1 MDYWVFININITS
14 ALGFSIVETKLRK
27 KKTMI
32 TRSFSCVLV
41 CLRWRISWSRQMKR
55 RLTRH
60 LGGIAGYF
68 LFILR
73 VLLDMECYE
82 WIVFLSGLIF
92 LYWMM
97 YYYCVLAVAVEWN
110 DLSPIEIDWR
120 LLGLD
125 VSSMALENVERMV
138 VADEAELDERW
149 ITGIRE
155 WSVLKCSRNV
165 SSGARLGV

>member
-14 ALGFSIVETKLRK
+14 ALGFSIVERKLRK

-41 CLRWRISWSRQMKR
+41 CLRWRILWSRHMKR

-68 LFILR
+68 CFILR

-82 WIVFLSGLIF
+82 WIRFASEKF
-92 LYWMM
+92 LYSEW
-97 YYYCVLAVAVEWN
+97 CVITVISCWCWIK
-110 DLSPIEIDWR
+110 LSKSCSNWLSVIG
-120 LLGLD
+120 LG
-125 VSSMALENVERMV
+125 VSSM
-138 VADEAELDERW
+138 D
-149 ITGIRE
+149 II
-155 WSVLKCSRNV
+155 CSRSMLRRTDWTFVQCSGLV
-165 SSGARLGV
+165 SDTGQG